1 MPQFTGILLS
11 GGYSRR
17 MGRDKA
23 LLELGGRT
31 VIARL
36 GDELSKV
43 AAGTVIACGEQEREA
58 YRFLQLPQIIDRY
71 PGCGPLAGL
80 HAALYQASTEWS
92 VVAACDL
99 PFASAEFMRYMMS
112 PVAEPTRKLVPNYNG
127 DCLQVDAVVSVSNS
141 GRVQPLLGLFHKR
154 VLPVLEEA
162 LQGRR
167 FRVMECLDA
176 LEVLYIP
183 EAGFTGG
190 PSGPSPLYNM
200 NTPEDYAAALKLV
213 SAPADDS
220 SV

>member
-23 LLELGGRT
+23 LLDLEGRP

-36 GDELSKV
+36 ADELSKV
-43 AAGTVIACGEQEREA
+43 AAGPVIACGEQEREE
-58 YRFLQLPQIIDRY
+58 YRFLGLPQVPDLY

-80 HAALYQASTEWS
+80 HAALHQSPTEWS

-112 PVAEPTRKLVPNYNG
+112 AVAGPSRDLTPDYTGGGLQIDAAVPE
-127 DCLQVDAVVSVSNS
+127 SVT
-141 GRVQPLLGLFHKR
+141 GRVQPLLGLYHKR
-154 VLPVLEEA
+154 VLPVLEQA
-162 LQGRR
+162 LHGRR
-167 FRVMECLDA
+167 FKVMECLDA

-183 EAGFTGG
+183 EACFTGG

-200 NTPEDYAAALKLV
+200 NTPEDYAAAVKLV
-213 SAPADDS
+213 STPADDS

>member
-1 MPQFTGILLS
+1 MPQFSGILLS

-23 LLELGGRT
+23 LLDLGGRP

-36 GDELSKV
+36 ADELSKV
-43 AAGTVIACGEQEREA
+43 AAGPVIACGEQEREE
-58 YRFLQLPQIIDRY
+58 YRFLGLTQVPDLY

-80 HAALYQASTEWS
+80 HAALLQSPTEWS

-112 PVAEPTRKLVPNYNG
+112 SAAEPGRDLVRNYSG
-127 DCLQVDAVVSVSNS
+127 GSLQIDAAVPESIT
-141 GRVQPLLGLFHKR
+141 GRVQPLLGLYHKR

-162 LQGRR
+162 LHGRR

-183 EAGFTGG
+183 EAGFTAS
-190 PSGPSPLYNM
+190 PSEPSPLYNM
-200 NTPEDYAAALKLV
+200 NTPADYAAALKLV
-213 SAPADDS
+213 STPADDS